1 MVQAAR
7 RIGRGAPP
15 RGSPAGD
22 LAPVPPSILGGAG
35 PTHGALPHASP
46 YTAGLVT
53 RRPIGCL
60 FEIVET
66 LVLTLIIFFVIQTFV
81 AQPYR
86 VEQMS
91 MENTLQPDQY
101 VLVDKLTPRFD
112 PYSRGD
118 IVVFQPPAG
127 WSEGPENTPF
137 IKRVIGLPGD
147 TIEVKDGAVW
157 INGTKLDEPYTYEG
171 QPTTAVQEPAQWIVP
186 SGQLFVMG
194 DHREASADS
203 RSFGTIAISN
213 VIGRAWLRY
222 WPLSTFGILQTPTYP
237 APVGNGVASPSPAVP

>member
-1 MVQAAR
+1 MCHTSAGNPRPMFASAPAVYDAAFAGSSADRSTGGLVTGFCIDPPR
-7 RIGRGAPP
+7 RRSGPSGAP
-15 RGSPAGD
+15 
-22 LAPVPPSILGGAG
+22 
-35 PTHGALPHASP
+35 PHASP

-53 RRPIGCL
+53 RRPLGCL

-101 VLVDKLTPRFD
+101 VLVDKLTPRFA

-147 TIEVKDGAVW
+147 TIEVHDGAVW
-157 INGTKLDEPYTYEG
+157 VNGTKLDEPYPYDL
-171 QPTTAVQEPAQWIVP
+171 QPTTASQEPAKWIAP
-186 SGQLFVMG
+186 AGKLF
-194 DHREASADS
+194 
-203 RSFGTIAISN
+203 
-213 VIGRAWLRY
+213 W
-222 WPLSTFGILQTPTYP
+222 W
-237 APVGNGVASPSPAVP
+237 AV

>member
-1 MVQAAR
+1 MFASATAVYDAAFARSSADRSSGGLVTGFCIDPPR
-7 RIGRGAPP
+7 RRSGPSGAP
-15 RGSPAGD
+15 
-22 LAPVPPSILGGAG
+22 
-35 PTHGALPHASP
+35 PHASP

-53 RRPIGCL
+53 RRPLGCL

-118 IVVFQPPAG
+118 IVVFQPPPAG
-127 WSEGPENTPF
+127 RRDPRTRRSS
-137 IKRVIGLPGD
+137 
-147 TIEVKDGAVW
+147 
-157 INGTKLDEPYTYEG
+157 
-171 QPTTAVQEPAQWIVP
+171 
-186 SGQLFVMG
+186 SG
-194 DHREASADS
+194 
-203 RSFGTIAISN
+203 
-213 VIGRAWLRY
+213 
-222 WPLSTFGILQTPTYP
+222 
-237 APVGNGVASPSPAVP
+237 